1 MVKRIIKSTI
11 DFTIFGSAVV
21 GGTLGLLTL
30 IGFIHW
36 TIWLNWVT
44 AELERWLKNEKAFRD
59 RGSGFK

>member
-30 IGFIHW
+30 FEIINW
-36 TIWLNWVT
+36 TI
-44 AELERWLKNEKAFRD
+44 
-59 RGSGFK
+59 